1 MAEIQFSKGISETT
15 IPQIR
20 LTRSRSGQSGTAR
33 FYFDSPTVLDQNRKE
48 EITGLYLID
57 EEGEL
62 LTREVKGKFINGR
75 AQAIEAILVLNSPQ
89 EWDRFIR
96 FIERYSQENGLAFT
110 QSESESE

>member
-96 FIERYSQENGLAFT
+96 FMERYSKENGLAFT
-110 QSESESE
+110 QSESEL